1 VTAGAACGV
10 LWALAVIAAAL
21 VRPAPRSAGVRRRDA
36 GVRRREALVRASGAS
51 VGPREA
57 PARHQMVLAIGLLV
71 GAVLALALWPPLAL
85 GIAGGAAL
93 ARRWRALRRQRARQ
107 SEIVETLP
115 EVVDLVGLAATAG
128 LTVPLMVRTL
138 SSRAPPPFGVAFA
151 AVVERS
157 ARGWRLA
164 DALAELPEQL
174 GDPVRPLTAAL
185 VATERYGVGLL
196 PALEH
201 LGYDARR
208 ERRRRAEAA
217 ARRLPIRLSFP
228 LVCCILPAFG
238 LLTIAPLLA
247 GALRSL
253 HL

>member
-1 VTAGAACGV
+1 MTAAVGCGV
-10 LWALAVIAAAL
+10 LWALVVVAAVLDRSSPRYAA
-21 VRPAPRSAGVRRRDA
+21 VRRDA
-36 GVRRREALVRASGAS
+36 LARAGGELVAAERVPRR
-51 VGPREA
+51 VGT
-57 PARHQMVLAIGLLV
+57 AIGLAAAAVVALV
-71 GAVLALALWPPLAL
+71 LWPPLAL
-85 GIAGGAAL
+85 SLVAGIAL

-107 SEIVETLP
+107 AEIVDTLP

-138 SSRAPPPFGVAFA
+138 AQRAPPPFAAAFA
-151 AVVERS
+151 AVVGRS

-185 VATERYGVGLL
+185 VATERYGVALL
-196 PALEH
+196 PALDH
-201 LGYDARR
+201 LAYDARR

-253 HL
+253 SL

>member
-1 VTAGAACGV
+1 MTAAALCGV
-10 LWALAVIAAAL
+10 LWALVVVAAAL
-21 VRPAPRSAGVRRRDA
+21 GRPIHRSAAVRDALIRAGGEPAASERTRRRPGPA
-36 GVRRREALVRASGAS
+36 
-51 VGPREA
+51 VGLG
-57 PARHQMVLAIGLLV
+57 LAI
-71 GAVLALALWPPLAL
+71 VLALALWPPLTL
-85 GIAGGAAL
+85 GLVGGAAL
-93 ARRWRALRRQRARQ
+93 ARRWRALRQQRARQ
-107 SEIVETLP
+107 VEIVETLP
-115 EVVDLVGLAATAG
+115 EVVDLVGLACTAG

-138 SSRAPPPFGVAFA
+138 SSRAPPPFAAAFA
-151 AVVERS
+151 VAVERS

-174 GDPVRPLTAAL
+174 GDPVRPLAAAL
-185 VATERYGVGLL
+185 VATERYGVALL

-201 LGYDARR
+201 LAYDARR

-247 GALRSL
+247 GAVRSL
-253 HL
+253 RL

>member
-1 VTAGAACGV
+1 MTAAACGW

-21 VRPAPRSAGVRRRDA
+21 VRPGPRRAGARRDA
-36 GVRRREALVRASGAS
+36 LALAGDVVERPAPSRRRLS
-51 VGPREA
+51 P
-57 PARHQMVLAIGLLV
+57 LIGLALAMV
-71 GAVLALALWPPLAL
+71 VALALWPPLAL
-85 GIAGGAAL
+85 GTVGGAAL
-93 ARRWRALRRQRARQ
+93 ARRWRGLRRQRARHA
-107 SEIVETLP
+107 EIVETLP
-115 EVVDLVGLAATAG
+115 EVVDLVGLACTAG

-138 SSRAPPPFGVAFA
+138 SSRAPPPFAAAFA
-151 AVVERS
+151 AVAERS

-164 DALAELPEQL
+164 DALAELPDQL

-185 VATERYGVGLL
+185 VATERYGVALL

-201 LGYDARR
+201 LAYDARR

-217 ARRLPIRLSFP
+217 ARRLPIRLTFP

-253 HL
+253 RL